1 MIKIIHHKSKN
12 IMHLAF
18 IEDTK
23 LHGGTQLWVMDA
35 VEFFL
40 SQGWEI
46 TVITP
51 TNGWIAKEC
60 YKISKTINLVT
71 YDYLGII
78 TQSKKFIR
86 IWGDSLAKSDIALCT
101 VHPPRKNFHCS
112 IFAAK
117 CIKELDL
124 NVTLVTKTG
133 TIVPSYKRQYYLS
146 NQLRN
151 SRIITITKTIY
162 QHLMSEYKIPEDK
175 MKLLYQGIDLR
186 YFRIQEEAKKSS
198 LRDQFSAY
206 KPIIGCIGSL
216 EKRKGQIYLLRAIDT
231 IRREKIPNIHL
242 LIIGDGPDEERLKEK
257 VNELDLQSMVTFV
270 PFTRSILEYLV
281 VCDILA
287 LPSISKEGLPNV
299 ILEAFSMKIP
309 VVASDIGGIS
319 EVVKNNLTG
328 SLVEPGSVNDLVNA
342 ILNMWQDQKCYIKM
356 GMNAKQLVMDHH
368 NRKSQMF
375 RFEEYF
381 RTFL

>member
-1 MIKIIHHKSKN
+1 MIKIIPHESKN
-12 IMHLAF
+12 IMHIAF

-51 TNGWIAKEC
+51 TNGWIANEC

-78 TQSKKFIR
+78 TQSKKFVR
-86 IWGDSLAKSDIALCT
+86 IWGESLANSDIALCT

-117 CIKELDL
+117 WLINK
-124 NVTLVTKTG
+124 
-133 TIVPSYKRQYYLS
+133 
-146 NQLRN
+146 
-151 SRIITITKTIY
+151 RIITITKTIY
-162 QHLMSEYKIPEDK
+162 HHLMSEYKIPEDK
-175 MKLLYQGIDLR
+175 IKLLYQGIDLR
-186 YFRIQEEAKKSS
+186 YFRIIREAIKSS
-198 LRDQFSAY
+198 LKDQFSLY
-206 KPIIGCIGSL
+206 KPIIGCVGSL
-216 EKRKGQIYLLRAIDT
+216 EQRKGQIYLLKAIDI
-231 IRREKIPNIHL
+231 IRRDRIPNIHL

-257 VNELDLQSMVTFV
+257 VNELNLQALVTFV
-270 PFTRSILEYLV
+270 PFTRNILEYFL

-319 EVVKNNLTG
+319 EVVKNRYTG
-328 SLVEPGSVNDLVNA
+328 SLVEPGNVDDLVNA
-342 ILNMWQDQKCYIKM
+342 ILSLWQDQKCYVEM
-356 GMNAKQLVMDHH
+356 GMNAKQFVMDHH
-368 NRKSQMF
+368 DRKSQMF
-375 RFEEYF
+375 KFEEYF
-381 RTFL
+381 RTFF

>member
-1 MIKIIHHKSKN
+1 MIKIIPHESKN
-12 IMHLAF
+12 IMHIAF

-51 TNGWIAKEC
+51 TNGWIANEC

-78 TQSKKFIR
+78 TQSKKFVR
-86 IWGDSLAKSDIALCT
+86 IWGESLANSDIALCT

-124 NVTLVTKTG
+124 QVTLVTKTG
-133 TIVPSYKRQYYLS
+133 TIVPSYKRQYYLP
-146 NQLRN
+146 NQLIN
-151 SRIITITKTIY
+151 KRIITITKTIY
-162 QHLMSEYKIPEDK
+162 HHLMSEYKIPEDK
-175 MKLLYQGIDLR
+175 IKLLYQGIDLR
-186 YFRIQEEAKKSS
+186 YFRIIREAIKSS
-198 LRDQFSAY
+198 LKDQFSLY
-206 KPIIGCIGSL
+206 KPIIGCVGSL
-216 EKRKGQIYLLRAIDT
+216 EQRKGQIYLLKAIDI
-231 IRREKIPNIHL
+231 IRRDRIPNIHL

-257 VNELDLQSMVTFV
+257 VNELNLQALVTFV
-270 PFTRSILEYLV
+270 PFTRNILEYFL

-319 EVVKNNLTG
+319 EVVKNRYTG
-328 SLVEPGSVNDLVNA
+328 SLVEPGNVDDLVNA
-342 ILNMWQDQKCYIKM
+342 ILSLWQDQKCYVEM
-356 GMNAKQLVMDHH
+356 GMNAKQFVMDHH
-368 NRKSQMF
+368 DRKSQMF
-375 RFEEYF
+375 KFEEYF
-381 RTFL
+381 RTFF